1 MSKKRISLKDKL
13 NQKNEKAVEKAVEI
27 LGNENEKS
35 METLKERER
44 QKKEYNRKYAKKTAT
59 LKVDKEYHEKA
70 KSNAK
75 KRFMPLKSYIEYLI
89 NEDSKKLPTKY

>member
-1 MSKKRISLKDKL
+1 MSKKRTSLKDKL
-13 NQKNEKAVEKAVEI
+13 NQTNEKAVEKAVEI

-35 METLKERER
+35 VETLKERER
-44 QKKEYNRKYAKKTAT
+44 KKMEYNKNYAKKTAT

-89 NEDSKKLPTKY
+89 NEDSKNFPTEY